1 MDTAAH
7 AARLRPYLPR
17 LVLQWIVEAP
27 HERVRE
33 IDGTLVFVDIS
44 GFTKMSERLARHG
57 RVGAEEVTDVIGAV
71 FTQLLAVA
79 YANGGGLIKF
89 GGDALLLWFSGRDHA
104 VRGVRAAYGM
114 RRTLRGLGG
123 IQTTAGK
130 VTLRMSVGVNSGRFH
145 FFLVGD
151 SHRELVVTGPAATG
165 TVQMESGATAGE
177 ILLGAR
183 TCALL
188 PEKALGLPK
197 GSGRLL
203 RSEPSGL
210 SIDATEPEVVL
221 DGSDLTP
228 YVSVGLRDSLLA
240 GTEPEHRAA
249 TVAFVHFDGTD
260 TLIEEHGAVV
270 AAEALDE
277 LVRDVQGAA
286 DDLGVSFLA
295 SDVDADGGKLILA
308 AGAPRVLGD
317 DEGRM
322 LLALRR
328 IVEGERRIPVRIGVN
343 TGAVFSGDVGPP
355 YRRTYTVM
363 GDTVNL
369 AARLMAKAPPG
380 RIYSTGAVLDRSA
393 TRFDL
398 DELEPFMVKGKA
410 RPVLAWSVGVAI
422 GSRGREAGE
431 RRFELVGREW
441 ERSVLGRAL
450 EAATNG
456 AGRLLEIVG
465 EAGIGKTRLL
475 EETREHADGFE
486 IFRATAEAY
495 TSSTPYVVWNELLRD
510 VLGLAWE
517 DQDDV
522 VIGRLLDV
530 VQAEDP
536 ELAPWIPLL
545 AGVLDV
551 DIPASLE
558 VELLAPE
565 YRPPKL
571 HETVFRLL
579 ERLLTGPTLIEI
591 EDAHHA
597 DPASADLLRYVGARL
612 SERPWLVLLTRR
624 DVGAG
629 SVADGVAGGEALA
642 PPPLSREEAVALATA
657 ASEDEPLLPHQ
668 LELVAERSAGNPQLV
683 LDLVRAVAAGSMLP
697 DSVEAAAMVAID
709 LLAPEDRSLVRRAS
723 VLGLVFHPRF
733 VTDLLEEGERA
744 PDDATWSRLS
754 ALFEDDGE
762 GYLRFRRA
770 IVRDAAYAGLP
781 FRTRR
786 RLHRL
791 AGERLER
798 ELFPAVDEA
807 SGILSLHFFMAEEYG
822 RAWSYA
828 RTAGD
833 RAAGMYANEEA
844 GRLYRRAVDAGRRAG
859 ASPEDLYAVM
869 EARGDVLRRA
879 GLFDAAAK
887 AYADAWR
894 QCGDDPY
901 RRARI
906 MHRRGV
912 LEESAGRFAKAL
924 RALGRGRTLAAAAGT
939 PEAPALEAALG
950 ARYANVLRMQ
960 GRMLEAGAWARRAI
974 QAAEA
979 ADAREA
985 LAHAVNTLAT
995 SDMFL
1000 GRPEA
1005 EEHMRRAEQISLEI
1019 GDGLGQAV
1027 VVGNLGAL
1035 AYFRGRWNEAVESYE
1050 RARELYSRIG
1060 DPVRA
1065 ASMGMNVAEV
1075 LVDQGRADEADP
1087 VLLDVGRVFRAS
1099 GDAHTYGLCLGFRGR
1114 AALRQ
1119 GRLDDAFALWA
1130 EAKTALIEAGAL
1142 GDAIDVAVREAEA
1155 RLFLGEPERVL
1166 EDASALLASLR
1177 DDDIGPTTPN
1187 LHRVRGY
1194 ALLQLGRAAE
1204 AREAFEASLMAAR
1217 QSGADYE
1224 AAITVQ
1230 ALSRLGRVDGS
1241 ESLPPGAEDESDA
1254 VLEGLGVVA
1263 VLAFPVSAGSRR
1275 PAPRS
1280 PVPQM

>member
-1 MDTAAH
+1 MDTAAP

-17 LVLQWIVEAP
+17 LVLQWIVDAP

-57 RVGAEEVTDVIGAV
+57 KVGAEEVTDVIGAV
-71 FTQLLAVA
+71 FTRLLAVA

-89 GGDALLLWFSGRDHA
+89 GGDALLLWFSGHEHA
-104 VRGVRAAYGM
+104 IRGVRAAHGM
-114 RRTLRGLGG
+114 RRALRGLGA
-123 IQTTAGK
+123 IETTAGK

-177 ILLGAR
+177 ILLGAA

-203 RSEPSGL
+203 RSEPAGL
-210 SIDATEPEVVL
+210 SIDATESEVGI
-221 DGSDLTP
+221 DGSDLTA

-260 TLIEEHGAVV
+260 GLIEEYGAEV

-295 SDVDADGGKLILA
+295 SDVDADGGKLILT

-317 DEGRM
+317 DEERM

-328 IVEGERRIPVRIGVN
+328 IAAGDRRIPVRVGVN
-343 TGAVFSGDVGPP
+343 HGAVFSGDVGPS

-380 RIYSTGAVLDRSA
+380 QIYATGAVLDRSA

-398 DELEPFMVKGKA
+398 AELEPFMVKGKA
-410 RPVLAWSVGVAI
+410 RPVLAWSVGAAI

-431 RRFELVGREW
+431 RRFELAGRER
-441 ERSVLGRAL
+441 ERSVLGQAL
-450 EAATNG
+450 EAARGG
-456 AGRLLEIVG
+456 AGRLIELVG
-465 EAGIGKTRLL
+465 EAGIGKTRLM
-475 EETREHADGFE
+475 EETRKHAEGFMV
-486 IFRATAEAY
+486 FHATAEAY
-495 TSSTPYVVWNELLRD
+495 TSSTPYVVWRELLRD

-517 DQDDV
+517 DHDDV
-522 VIGRLLDV
+522 VIERLWGV
-530 VQAEDP
+530 VPAADP
-536 ELAPWIPLL
+536 DLAPWIPLL

-551 DIPASLE
+551 DLPASLE

-565 YRPPKL
+565 YVRPKV
-571 HETVFRLL
+571 HETVLRLL
-579 ERLLTGPTLIEI
+579 ERRLTGPTLIEI
-591 EDAHHA
+591 EDAHLA
-597 DPASADLLRYVGARL
+597 DPASADLLRYVGAML
-612 SERPWLVLLTRR
+612 SERPWVVLLTRR
-624 DVGAG
+624 EVGAG
-629 SVADGVAGGEALA
+629 FADGVADAETLA
-642 PPPLSREEAVALATA
+642 PPPLTQAEAVALATA

-683 LDLVRAVAAGSMLP
+683 LDLVRAVAAGTMLP

-733 VTDLLEEGERA
+733 VTDLLEEGEHA
-744 PDDATWSRLS
+744 PDDATWRRLS

-807 SGILSLHFFMAEEYG
+807 SGILSLHFYMAEEYG
-822 RAWSYA
+822 KAWAYA

-844 GRLYRRAVDAGRRAG
+844 GRLYRRAVDAGRRADAG
-859 ASPEDLYAVM
+859 AEELYAVM

-879 GLFDAAAK
+879 GLFGEAAK

-906 MHRRGV
+906 MHRRGM
-912 LEESAGRFAKAL
+912 LEESAGRFARAL
-924 RALGRGRTLAAAAGT
+924 RALGRGRTLAAAADAT
-939 PEAPALEAALG
+939 EARALEARIG

-960 GRMLEAGAWARRAI
+960 GRMLDAGAWARRALR
-974 QAAEA
+974 AAEA

-985 LAHAVNTLAT
+985 LADAVNTLAT

-1005 EEHMRRAEQISLEI
+1005 EEHMRRAEQIFLEI

-1035 AYFRGRWNEAVESYE
+1035 AYFRGSWNQAVESYE
-1050 RARELYSRIG
+1050 RARDLYARIG

-1075 LVDQGRADEADP
+1075 RVDQGRADEAEA

-1119 GRLDDAFALWA
+1119 GRIDDAFALWA
-1130 EAKTALIEAGAL
+1130 EARTALIEAGAL
-1142 GDAIDVAVREAEA
+1142 GDAIDVAAREAEA
-1155 RLFLGEPERVL
+1155 RLFLGESERVL

-1204 AREAFEASLMAAR
+1204 AREAFEASLAAAR

-1230 ALSRLGRVDGS
+1230 ALSRLGRIDGS
-1241 ESLPPGAEDESDA
+1241 EVPPPGAEEESDA
-1254 VLEGLGVVA
+1254 VLEALGVVA
-1263 VLAFPVSAGSRR
+1263 VLAFPLSAG
-1275 PAPRS
+1275 AGRS
-1280 PVPQM
+1280 VP